1 MCLDLCV
8 THVPG
13 LYLNYH
19 RPCGFASIEITARGQ
34 RRRRYRAADYRTP
47 YEKLLSLPDW
57 QKHLKDG
64 VRAETLEQQASRHS
78 DTAAAQRIQKAKLA
92 LLPLSPWSLI
102 PPDFCSDRSRARG
115 LQTPAPLPR
124 TPIPRCLTATAR
136 RTPAAPPFRS
146 SFFRLILGLENAVLH
161 RADLWSQALEAVRTN
176 PPPPGQVSPS
186 GLSTPDTPLSI

>member
-1 MCLDLCV
+1 MCYPCPRF
-8 THVPG
+8 VPE
-13 LYLNYH
+13 LPSPVRLRQHRDH
-19 RPCGFASIEITARGQ
+19 RPGPTPPSLSRRRLPHTRQ

-124 TPIPRCLTATAR
+124 TPH
-136 RTPAAPPFRS
+136 PPLPNCHRK
-146 SFFRLILGLENAVLH
+146 EN
-161 RADLWSQALEAVRTN
+161 
-176 PPPPGQVSPS
+176 PS
-186 GLSTPDTPLSI
+186 GTTLPILLLQAHSWIGKCCVA

>member
-124 TPIPRCLTATAR
+124 TPH
-136 RTPAAPPFRS
+136 PPLPNCHRK
-146 SFFRLILGLENAVLH
+146 EN
-161 RADLWSQALEAVRTN
+161 
-176 PPPPGQVSPS
+176 PS
-186 GLSTPDTPLSI
+186 GTTLPILLLQAHSWIGKCCVA